1 MNVENGYAA
10 HARNEFYLINYV
22 IFMHL
27 THLAHN
33 HHLSFL
39 ILKPL
44 KTQLLSAKRD
54 ITPGIPLM
62 ITKPNAVEIVNT
74 HGADNK
80 SMYQMLWLPR
90 PPVHFA

>member
-1 MNVENGYAA
+1 MNVKIGYAA
-10 HARNEFYLINYV
+10 HARNGFYLITYV
-22 IFMHL
+22 IFMHQ
-27 THLAHN
+27 TRLAQN

-62 ITKPNAVEIVNT
+62 ITKPKAVEIVNT
-74 HGADNK
+74 HGADDKN
-80 SMYQMLWLPR
+80 MYQNLWLPR
-90 PPVHFA
+90 PPVHSA